1 MLAVRALVWTL
12 KGIQEMAKL
21 KKPKFHLTW
30 PPGSELSDDLVEIWI
45 GSLTVE
51 EFHEGLRLGALASK
65 SEKISDAAVESD
77 DQINNLFAKRL
88 VSWNL
93 EGDDGHPLPPTIEI
107 IKGLPNRTVSI
118 MVREWF
124 KAMTAVPPDS
134 SGSSNGSGRS
144 AEQSLGL
151 GT

>member
-1 MLAVRALVWTL
+1 
-12 KGIQEMAKL
+12 MAKL

-45 GSLTVE
+45 GSLTVD
-51 EFHEGLRLGALASK
+51 EFHEGLRLGAMASK
-65 SEKISDAAVESD
+65 SDKISDAAVQSD
-77 DQINNLFAKRL
+77 EQINNLFATRI

-93 EGDDGHPLPPTIEI
+93 EDDDGNALPATLET

-134 SGSSNGSGRS
+134 SENSNGSGRL

-151 GT
+151 GK